1 MLNIAIILGPFAIE
15 NLSQS
20 FNLKKTNKKIKIRKN
35 NKKTNKQT
43 KCWIN
48 GYNFLKNEVFH

>member
-20 FNLKKTNKKIKIRKN
+20 FNLKKTNKKQKLE
-35 NKKTNKQT
+35 KTTRKQT
-43 KCWIN
+43 SKQNAGSMVITS
-48 GYNFLKNEVFH
+48 

>member
-20 FNLKKTNKKIKIRKN
+20 FNLKKTNKQKKLGKTTRKQA
-35 NKKTNKQT
+35 NKMLDQ
-43 KCWIN
+43 W
-48 GYNFLKNEVFH
+48 L

>member
-20 FNLKKTNKKIKIRKN
+20 FNLRKTNKQ
-35 NKKTNKQT
+35 KKLEKQQENKQT